1 MVVFKRNS
9 ILLSSFGLSPLMMNS
24 NFLGGRESD
33 VQEGVWRVFAKAETD
48 PGLLF
53 WSPELCPSLAVIFLI
68 VIFLRVWGGPLVV
81 EKPAGMRQTRRVPSQ
96 LAKANR
102 QAPVLWVLTKFP
114 GKLCAGGGG
123 EHAVKL
129 TRKLGGTGWSPW
141 KATSMAIAEFMGKP
155 AGTPSKFPG
164 SYPLSLPGNR
174 LG

>member
-1 MVVFKRNS
+1 MGWPPGR
-9 ILLSSFGLSPLMMNS
+9 GEACWDAPDPTSPQS
-24 NFLGGRESD
+24 AGQSQQAGTCPLGADKIPWE
-33 VQEGVWRVFAKAETD
+33 
-48 PGLLF
+48 
-53 WSPELCPSLAVIFLI
+53 AVC
-68 VIFLRVWGGPLVV
+68 G
-81 EKPAGMRQTRRVPSQ
+81 A
-96 LAKANR
+96 
-102 QAPVLWVLTKFP
+102 
-114 GKLCAGGGG
+114 GGG